1 MTDEETLVLEHF
13 DEAFDHIGH
22 AGRYQVFL
30 FMALLLLN
38 LGPGMQA
45 VAVIFLSA
53 EQDHWCSVPA
63 LQNLTKDQQLH
74 VAIPKITRDGEE
86 RYDGCNMFDLPYA
99 NYSQKELEQWNRT
112 IATDGVAI
120 VPCTG
125 GWLFD
130 QSMFIST
137 INSQVM
143 ALLYKALQTRLNTY
157 TYTYTYIHTYLPKYI
172 HTYIY
177 TYLRTHIHLLLWYG
191 TFCAQHN
198 LR

>member
-1 MTDEETLVLEHF
+1 MADEETLVLEHF
-13 DEAFDHIGH
+13 DDAFNHIGH
-22 AGRYQVFL
+22 AGRYQLFL
-30 FMALLLLN
+30 FMVLLSFTF
-38 LGPGMQA
+38 GTGMQA

-137 INSQVM
+137 INSQVR
-143 ALLYKALQTRLNTY
+143 AFIKYVLTY
-157 TYTYTYIHTYLPKYI
+157 TSISMYVC
-172 HTYIY
+172 IY
-177 TYLRTHIHLLLWYG
+177 VCVYVCVCVCVRVCMHV
-191 TFCAQHN
+191 FKFVCV
-198 LR
+198 RE